1 MEREVAVL
9 TDDQILGTIKG
20 ILEKQFNIDPDKV
33 TLQVNLI
40 KDLPLDSLDVVE
52 FAAEVEEVFAIELHP
67 DDQDQLEL
75 ENPTIRE
82 TVNLVKKYTN

>member
-1 MEREVAVL
+1 MEREVAAL

-52 FAAEVEEVFAIELHP
+52 FAAEVEEIFAIELHP